1 MLRET
6 SCRSQVFTN
15 RKETPKRTLRKGM
28 MLSLAMA
35 CNSLGAP
42 VRDCKPAPTVDR
54 KAPIKTTHFVGQ
66 QIIATINSPPM
77 LSPNLREVRLR
88 FFVIV
93 HELLRFFV
101 IVNKLLRFFLIV
113 NKLVHFFV
121 NEKVRYF
128 VIVNALLRLFVIIS
142 ELLRFFLIVNKSSR
156 SLSPKK
162 CVSLSLS
169 MNSHLLSQEFLES
182 IPPYKQSRTNIR
194 FKPSCASFS
203 F

>member
-101 IVNKLLRFFLIV
+101 IVNRLLRFFVIVNKMLRFFLIV

-142 ELLRFFLIVNKSSR
+142 ELLRFFLIVNKLSR
-156 SLSPKK
+156 SLSSKK

-169 MNSHLLSQEFLES
+169 MNSHLLSQS
-182 IPPYKQSRTNIR
+182 S
-194 FKPSCASFS
+194 
-203 F
+203 